1 MLALTRKA
9 DYALVALAT
18 LSKEAAPV
26 SARTLADQSRLPHPV
41 LRNILKQ
48 LTRGGLLQSTQGAAG
63 GYSLARPACD
73 ITLAEVVN
81 LIDGP
86 VRFARCCTID
96 SGHDETK
103 CRLEGS
109 CMIKG
114 SIQKLHETVMR
125 MLAGVN
131 IEQIAAGNVPSD
143 PLLSSAAAEYEVIT
157 SERKPSASSSFAE
170 SA

>member
-18 LSKEAAPV
+18 LSKEHSPV
-26 SARTLADQSRLPHPV
+26 SARTLADQSHLPHPV

-63 GYSLARPACD
+63 GYSLARPARE
-73 ITLAEVVN
+73 ISLAEVVR

-86 VRFARCCTID
+86 VRFARCCPID
-96 SGHDETK
+96 SGHDESK
-103 CRLEGS
+103 CRLEAS

-114 SIQKLHETVMR
+114 SVQKLHETVMR
-125 MLAGVN
+125 VLAGVN

-143 PLLSSAAAEYEVIT
+143 PLSTAAAAEYEIVT
-157 SERKPSASSSFAE
+157 SARKPKQSSSFAE